1 MGNHTLGWVYIFLQS
16 LRVSFLTVAGLARS
30 FLLHVQVCWGRDLE
44 PKITTMTV
52 IIAWFVPGIGL
63 IGAMVASGVSYR
75 MGRTCLLNP
84 KDDSSLW
91 APLLAVSCVAL
102 VLQMAT
108 MVYSSYIYLRSSKQD
123 GYVRNR
129 STLPSNS
136 TEVPP
141 SSGHQ
146 LLERMKRL
154 FSLQWRGIVNG
165 ISTVTNVLFY
175 AIVFWSLDHAQRAQ
189 KADPHKMWDWIS
201 CIIDTQ
207 GDKNAC
213 ISKAAKYMPPEDE
226 LFVVLGFLIGAGTC
240 CILFLFRLSMIQG
253 WYHVITGKVQRYP
266 ESVLLDGR
274 RKHAQ
279 RQGYQ
284 ETGGSLGGITV
295 STSTYVGHS
304 DIEEPPLVYKEFMK
318 GHRIWLALM
327 RFPKI
332 QLVQYLHL
340 FRFNWVE
347 VYRLKPTTV

>member
-1 MGNHTLGWVYIFLQS
+1 
-16 LRVSFLTVAGLARS
+16 
-30 FLLHVQVCWGRDLE
+30 
-44 PKITTMTV
+44 
-52 IIAWFVPGIGL
+52 
-63 IGAMVASGVSYR
+63 
-75 MGRTCLLNP
+75 
-84 KDDSSLW
+84 
-91 APLLAVSCVAL
+91 
-102 VLQMAT
+102 
-108 MVYSSYIYLRSSKQD
+108 
-123 GYVRNR
+123 
-129 STLPSNS
+129 
-136 TEVPP
+136 
-141 SSGHQ
+141 
-146 LLERMKRL
+146 
-154 FSLQWRGIVNG
+154 
-165 ISTVTNVLFY
+165 
-175 AIVFWSLDHAQRAQ
+175 
-189 KADPHKMWDWIS
+189 MWDWIS